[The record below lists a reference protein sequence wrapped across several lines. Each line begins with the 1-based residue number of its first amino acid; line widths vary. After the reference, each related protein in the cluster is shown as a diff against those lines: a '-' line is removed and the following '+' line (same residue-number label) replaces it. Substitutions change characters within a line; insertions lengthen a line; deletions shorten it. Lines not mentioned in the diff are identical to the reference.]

1 MVALPLLEA
10 VLRFLF
16 ETGIPGAVPFVQ
28 HLSLWVGFLGAA
40 IAARKGRLLRLA
52 TGELIEHRFGGK
64 ARPWLES
71 ITGVIGAA
79 VSALL
84 AQASWAMVQID
95 RQAGGEIAAGVP
107 VWVGELVLPIS
118 FGLIAIRL
126 AWRTGTV
133 GGRVLGLI
141 AVVGGM
147 TLGFQPQWAG
157 GVATSPGLLVLV
169 LAGLLGAP
177 IFVVLGGIALLYFL
191 SDFIPPAAV
200 PAELYRMA
208 RSPTL
213 PAIPLFTL
221 AGFLLSEGQASQR
234 LLAVFRAA
242 VGWLPG
248 GTAMV
253 CALLCAFFTAFTGG
267 SGITILALG
276 ALLFAAL
283 QEDGYREQFS
293 LGLLT
298 SSGSLGLLFPPAL
311 PVILYAVVAQIP
323 IFDLFRGGLVPGA
336 VLVAMVAGWGVWE
349 GVRQKIPRS
358 RFAWRPLVTAL
369 WKAKWEMAMPV
380 VVGVAIFGGFT
391 TTIQAAALAAAYAL
405 VTQVWVHR
413 DIRTFSRLV
422 EVFEECLVLVGG
434 VIIILGVA
442 LGLTNYLVDAEVP
455 ARLLQWVSSNIDSP
469 LVFLIYLNVFLLVV
483 GCLMDIFSATVV
495 VVPLILPLG
504 AAFGIDPVHLGI
516 IFIANLE
523 LGYLTPPV
531 GLNLF
536 LASYRF
542 DRPLLRVWRAVLV
555 PFVLLAIGVLLITYM
570 PFLTTWAAQ

>member
-10 VLRFLF
+10 TLRTFF
-16 ETGIPGAVPFVQ
+16 ETGVPGAVPFVQ
-28 HLSLWVGFLGAA
+28 HLSLWVGFLGASM
-40 IAARKGRLLRLA
+40 AARQGRLLRLA
-52 TGELIEHRFGGK
+52 TGEILDRQFGGRS
-64 ARPWLES
+64 RPW
-71 ITGVIGAA
+71 IDAATAVVGAG

-84 AQASWAMVQID
+84 AHASWAMLQID
-95 RQAGGEIAAGVP
+95 RDAGGEIAAGVP
-107 VWVGELVLPIS
+107 VWVGQLVLPIA
-118 FGLIAIRL
+118 FLLIALRM
-126 AWRTGTV
+126 AWRAGNWP
-133 GGRVLGLI
+133 GRVAAFAAL
-141 AVVGGM
+141 A
-147 TLGFQPQWAG
+147 A
-157 GVATSPGLLVLV
+157 GVAVGMHPEWAEGIPTTPGLLILV

-177 IFVVLGGIALLYFL
+177 IFAVLGGLALLYFL
-191 SDFIPPAAV
+191 ADYVPPAAV

-221 AGFLLSEGQASQR
+221 AGFLLSEGNASHR
-234 LLAVFRAA
+234 LLGVFRAA

-276 ALLFAAL
+276 GLLFAAL
-283 QEDGYREQFS
+283 KEDGYREQFS

-323 IFDLFRGGLVPGA
+323 ILDLFKGGLVPGA
-336 VLVAMVAGWGVWE
+336 LLVAMVAGWGVWE
-349 GVRQKIPRS
+349 GVRRKIPRS
-358 RFAWRPLVTAL
+358 RFSLRPLGRAIWV
-369 WKAKWEMAMPV
+369 AKWEMALPV
-380 VVGVAIFGGFT
+380 VVGVAIFGGFAT
-391 TTIQAAALAAAYAL
+391 PIQASALAAAYAM
-405 VTQVWVHR
+405 VTQIWVHR
-413 DIRTFSRLV
+413 DIKSLRRLV

-434 VIIILGVA
+434 VIVILGVA
-442 LGLTNYLVDAEVP
+442 LGLTNYLVDAQVP
-455 ARLLQWVSSNIDSP
+455 ARLLEWVSANIDSP
-469 LVFLIYLNVFLLVV
+469 LVFLIYLNLFLLVV

-504 AAFGIDPVHLGI
+504 AAFGIDPIHLGI

-542 DRPLLRVWRAVLV
+542 DRPLLKVWRSALV
-555 PFVLLAIGVLLITYM
+555 PLVLLAMGVLLITYV
-570 PFLTTWAAQ
+570 PFLTTWGR

>member
-1 MVALPLLEA
+1 MVVLPLAEA
-10 VLRFLF
+10 VLRRFF
-16 ETGIPGAVPFVQ
+16 ATGIPGALPFVQ

-40 IAARKGRLLRLA
+40 MAARHGKLLRLA
-52 TGELIEHRFGGK
+52 TGELIETRFGGRL
-64 ARPWLES
+64 RPWVDGF
-71 ITGVIGAA
+71 TAAVGAG

-84 AQASWAMVQID
+84 AQASWQMVQID
-95 RQAGGEIAAGVP
+95 RQAGSEIAAGVP
-107 VWVGELVLPIS
+107 VWVGELVLPVA
-118 FGLIAIRL
+118 FLVIAVRI
-126 AWRTGTV
+126 AWRAGSLPGRLVAFASLAAGVAV
-133 GGRVLGLI
+133 GVRPEL
-141 AVVGGM
+141 AE
-147 TLGFQPQWAG
+147 
-157 GVATSPGLLVLV
+157 GVATSPGLFILI
-169 LAGLLGAP
+169 LAGVLGAP
-177 IFVVLGGIALLYFL
+177 IFVVLGGVALLYFL
-191 SDFIPPAAV
+191 ADFVPPAAV

-221 AGFLLSEGQASQR
+221 AGFLLSEGQASTR

-276 ALLFAAL
+276 GLLFAAL
-283 QEDGYREQFS
+283 SAEGYRDRFS

-311 PVILYAVVAQIP
+311 PVILYAVVAQVP
-323 IFDLFRGGLVPGA
+323 IFDLFRGGLVPGIL
-336 VLVAMVAGWGVWE
+336 LVAMIAGWGAWE
-349 GVRQKIPRS
+349 GKRRRIPRS
-358 RFAWRPLVTAL
+358 TFNWPDLGKAVWQ
-369 WKAKWEMAMPV
+369 AKWELALPV
-380 VVGVAIFGGFT
+380 IVIVAIFGGFAT
-391 TTIQAAALAAAYAL
+391 PIQASALAAAFAA
-405 VTQVWVHR
+405 VTQIWIHR
-413 DIRTFSRLV
+413 DIPTLHRLL
-422 EVFEECLVLVGG
+422 EVLEECLVLVGG

-442 LGLTNYLVDAEVP
+442 LGLTNYLVDAQIP
-455 ARLLQWVSSNIDSP
+455 SQLLEWVSSSIESP
-469 LVFLIYLNVFLLVV
+469 LVFLIYLNLFLLLV

-504 AAFGIDPVHLGI
+504 AAFGIDPIHLGI

-542 DRPLLRVWRAVLV
+542 DRPLLKVWRSVLL
-555 PFVLLAIGVLLITYM
+555 PLMLLAIAVVLITYV
-570 PFLTTWAAQ
+570 PFLTTWGR

>member
-1 MVALPLLEA
+1 MVVLPLAEA
-10 VLRFLF
+10 FLRHFF
-16 ETGIPGAVPFVQ
+16 GTGIPGALPFVQ

-40 IAARKGRLLRLA
+40 MAARRGKLLRLA
-52 TGELIEHRFGGK
+52 TGELIETWFGGRT
-64 ARPWLES
+64 RPWIDAFTAS
-71 ITGVIGAA
+71 VGAG

-84 AQASWAMVQID
+84 AEASWQMVQID
-95 RQAGGEIAAGVP
+95 RQAGSEIAAGVP
-107 VWVGELVLPIS
+107 VWVGEIVLPVA
-118 FGLIAIRL
+118 FLVIAFRI
-126 AWRTGTV
+126 AWRAGSMP
-133 GGRVLGLI
+133 GRVVAFAALAAGI
-141 AVVGGM
+141 AVGIH
-147 TLGFQPQWAG
+147 PEWAE
-157 GVATSPGLLVLV
+157 GVATSPGLVILI
-169 LAGLLGAP
+169 LAGVLGAP
-177 IFVVLGGIALLYFL
+177 IFVVLGGAALLYFL
-191 SDFIPPAAV
+191 ADFVPPAAV

-221 AGFLLSEGQASQR
+221 AGFLLSEGQASTR

-276 ALLFAAL
+276 GLLFAAL
-283 QEDGYREQFS
+283 SEEGYRDRFS
-293 LGLLT
+293 LGMLT

-311 PVILYAVVAQIP
+311 PVILYAVVAQVP
-323 IFDLFRGGLVPGA
+323 IFDLFRGGLVPGIL
-336 VLVAMVAGWGVWE
+336 LVAMIAGWGAWE
-349 GVRQKIPRS
+349 GKRQRIPRS
-358 RFAWRPLVTAL
+358 SFNWIDLARSLWR
-369 WKAKWEMAMPV
+369 AKWELALPV
-380 VVGVAIFGGFT
+380 IVIVAIFGGFAT
-391 TTIQAAALAAAYAL
+391 PIQASALAAAFAA
-405 VTQVWVHR
+405 VTQVWIHR
-413 DIRTFSRLV
+413 DIPTVRRLL
-422 EVFEECLVLVGG
+422 EVLEECLVLVGG

-442 LGLTNYLVDAEVP
+442 LGLTNYLVDARIP
-455 ARLLQWVSSNIDSP
+455 AQLLEWVSSSIDSP
-469 LVFLIYLNVFLLVV
+469 LVFLIYLNLFLLVV

-504 AAFGIDPVHLGI
+504 AAFGIDPIHLGI

-542 DRPLLRVWRAVLV
+542 EQPLLKVWRSVLV
-555 PFVLLAIGVLLITYM
+555 PLLLLAIGVVLITYV
-570 PFLTTWAAQ
+570 PFLTTWGR

>member
-1 MVALPLLEA
+1 MVILPIAEA
-10 VLRFLF
+10 TLRTLF
-16 ETGIPGAVPFVQ
+16 GTGIPGAVPFVQ

-40 IAARKGRLLRLA
+40 IAARKGKLLRLA
-52 TGELIEHRFGGK
+52 TGELIENRFGGR
-64 ARPWLES
+64 ARPWIDGFTS
-71 ITGVIGAA
+71 VVGAG

-84 AQASWAMVQID
+84 AQASWIMLRID
-95 RQAGGEIAAGVP
+95 REAGLEIAAGIP
-107 VWVGELVLPIS
+107 VWVGELVLPVS
-118 FGLIAIRL
+118 FLLIALRL
-126 AWRTGTV
+126 AWRAGSLP
-133 GGRVLGLI
+133 GRALSFI
-141 AVVGGM
+141 AVFAGIAVGIH
-147 TLGFQPQWAG
+147 PEWAEG
-157 GVATSPGLLVLV
+157 IATMPGLLLLI
-169 LAGLLGAP
+169 LAGVLGAP
-177 IFVVLGGIALLYFL
+177 IFVVLGGVALLYFL
-191 SDFIPPAAV
+191 AEFVPPAAV

-221 AGFLLSEGQASQR
+221 AGFLLSEGQASTR

-276 ALLFAAL
+276 GLLFAAL
-283 QEDGYREQFS
+283 HEEGYRDRFS

-311 PVILYAVVAQIP
+311 PVILYAVVAQVP
-323 IFDLFRGGLVPGA
+323 IFDLFRGGLVPGFL
-336 VLVAMVAGWGVWE
+336 LVAMIAGWGVWE
-349 GVRQKIPRS
+349 GKRRSIPRS
-358 RFAWRPLVTAL
+358 RFSWPELGRAV
-369 WKAKWEMAMPV
+369 WKAKWELALPV
-380 VVGVAIFGGFT
+380 IVIVAIFGGFAT
-391 TTIQAAALAAAYAL
+391 PIQASALAAAYAL

-413 DIRTFSRLV
+413 DIPGLRRLV

-442 LGLTNYLVDAEVP
+442 LGLTNYLVDAQIP
-455 ARLLQWVSSNIDSP
+455 ARLLEWVSSSIESP
-469 LVFLIYLNVFLLVV
+469 LVFLIYLNLFLLVV

-504 AAFGIDPVHLGI
+504 AAFGIDPIHLGI

-542 DRPLLRVWRAVLV
+542 DRPLLQVWRSALV
-555 PFVLLAIGVLLITYM
+555 PLLLLAIGVVLITYV
-570 PFLTTWAAQ
+570 PFLTTWGR